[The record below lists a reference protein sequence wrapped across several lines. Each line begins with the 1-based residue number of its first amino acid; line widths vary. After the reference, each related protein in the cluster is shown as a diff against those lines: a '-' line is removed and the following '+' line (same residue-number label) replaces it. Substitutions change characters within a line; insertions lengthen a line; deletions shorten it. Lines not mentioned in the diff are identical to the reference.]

1 VGEKCQSEQKQVI
14 VEDWTEGVVKIA
26 ATCHELRLIGTPPEE
41 HDKDYWTNFAKHYT
55 TTKVKTSLRIK

>member
-1 VGEKCQSEQKQVI
+1 VI